1 MKARLQE
8 ASDAHQAFLTKQ
20 VQDNQESS
28 VKDIMNRMNLGTVAD
43 PVNNGAIQQ
52 PTTSTQVASQMAGP
66 SVQQGVTGG
75 SSINDPMSVT
85 QSPGPSGGPS
95 ALPPMQATVPGG
107 AIPVDPSRQQVTY
120 NGRGGS
126 QQYAL
131 KTSQQL
137 QTQADLQDLHN
148 RMNKAA
154 DSYST
159 AAAEGQAKND
169 LQLQGLKNAHAYQLQ
184 EEGGGTPAPPEFSA
198 FGYQAGTPLT
208 RAELAGGRK
217 ALDDQ
222 QTNAAKLQK
231 EGQVI
236 LGKDQNLFQMP
247 TPGAPGVPQ
256 AAPAPS
262 SAPVPG
268 GQPTQAPGANGAA
281 NSQAPAMTLLA
292 SGPPEDNPQ
301 KSFIAKF
308 LLNAGKTPQTAT
320 INDLVPAYQAYA
332 TATKDPATLELA
344 HALTSARLAQMQDQH
359 NAANGQTPEI
369 EPGTPQ
375 YKVAQDMAYGKLTM
389 QQFRSLYSYS
399 RNIGARSE
407 EHTTELQSLS

>member
-1 MKARLQE
+1 MPSLFSSSSSNTTNQNGTSTVGTSGASSSTPTFSSGLQSLMDSLQGYSTQSMTNPSAQLAPIQSAGLDQINQQYATAPDTVSAQLASRGYGSSGLMGNSLVKVANAKAGAQSSFNGQLAGDAVQQSQFGANLANSLLNTGKGTSATTSGTSTGTTSSDSNSNSTSTHSILARGNMKARLQE

-131 KTSQQL
+131 KSAQQL

-198 FGYQAGTPLT
+198 FGY
-208 RAELAGGRK
+208 RAK
-217 ALDDQ
+217 
-222 QTNAAKLQK
+222 
-231 EGQVI
+231 
-236 LGKDQNLFQMP
+236 
-247 TPGAPGVPQ
+247 
-256 AAPAPS
+256 
-262 SAPVPG
+262 
-268 GQPTQAPGANGAA
+268 
-281 NSQAPAMTLLA
+281 
-292 SGPPEDNPQ
+292 
-301 KSFIAKF
+301 
-308 LLNAGKTPQTAT
+308 
-320 INDLVPAYQAYA
+320 
-332 TATKDPATLELA
+332 
-344 HALTSARLAQMQDQH
+344 
-359 NAANGQTPEI
+359 
-369 EPGTPQ
+369 
-375 YKVAQDMAYGKLTM
+375 
-389 QQFRSLYSYS
+389 
-399 RNIGARSE
+399 
-407 EHTTELQSLS
+407 EHTSELQSLRHL